1 MLAAAGLIALEEHPA
16 RLCQD
21 HENARFLADAL
32 SRIHGITITHEVET
46 NIVIFDVA
54 GTGLAAAEIS
64 ARLKARGVLI
74 NAVSGTLMRLVTHL
88 DVNRAGCER
97 AAEVIAEVV

>member
-1 MLAAAGLIALEEHPA
+1 VLAAAGLIALEEMPQ

-21 HENARFLADAL
+21 HENARFLADCL
-32 SRIHGITITHEVET
+32 SAIDGIRVTHEVQT

-54 GTGLAAAEIS
+54 GTGLSGAELS

-74 NAVSGTLMRLVTHL
+74 NAVRGTLMRLVTHF
-88 DVNRAGCER
+88 DAPRADCES
-97 AAEVIAEVV
+97 AAALIPQCL